1 MDRLPRA
8 TSLASALRPAMLAIL
23 VAYAAVVIAGAIAL
37 WTNADLE
44 AYWQA
49 ALRLREGDALYRA
62 WSGPLDSETYRYAPW
77 FAAAWVPLTYLPHA
91 SVTVAWDG
99 IILAAT
105 AFCAW
110 RAARRSVPLALL
122 FVPPL
127 FVATSLGNV
136 QALLIAGLLWQPRPW
151 MVGLASSLKVTPA
164 VLAAGW
170 PWWRIGLVAVVAVA
184 LWLPALAF
192 GVGTYPVGA
201 GTMIDVPLWL
211 HLALGVA
218 SVVLAW
224 RVPRYRGW
232 FAALAV
238 VLITPRFNFYDASY
252 LLVAFAA
259 TADEPAAQASQRL
272 PLSPLSRLIRPDRG
286 RERRASQGEIT
297 SAP

>member
-1 MDRLPRA
+1 MERA
-8 TSLASALRPAMLAIL
+8 RWLLAPLRPALLAIL
-23 VAYAAVVIAGAIAL
+23 VAYAAVVIAGAIVL

-91 SVTVAWDG
+91 TVTVAWDG
-99 IILAAT
+99 VLLAAT

-110 RAARRSVPLALL
+110 RAVQRSAPLALL
-122 FVPPL
+122 LVPPL

-136 QALLIAGLLWQPRPW
+136 QALLIAGLLWQSKPW
-151 MVGLASSLKVTPA
+151 MVGLASSLKITPA
-164 VLAAGW
+164 FLAAGW
-170 PWWRIGLVAVVAVA
+170 PRWRIGLVVVVAVA

-192 GVGTYPVGA
+192 GVGQYPTGA
-201 GTMIDVPLWL
+201 GTMIDLPLWL
-211 HLALGVA
+211 HLALGGTAVL
-218 SVVLAW
+218 LAW
-224 RVPRYRGW
+224 RMPRYRAW

-252 LLVAFAA
+252 LLTAFAA
-259 TADEPAAQASQRL
+259 DFDQARAPSA
-272 PLSPLSRLIRPDRG
+272 SRLSLAWLRSGARSA
-286 RERRASQGEIT
+286 ERRAKRYASRT
-297 SAP
+297 PTA